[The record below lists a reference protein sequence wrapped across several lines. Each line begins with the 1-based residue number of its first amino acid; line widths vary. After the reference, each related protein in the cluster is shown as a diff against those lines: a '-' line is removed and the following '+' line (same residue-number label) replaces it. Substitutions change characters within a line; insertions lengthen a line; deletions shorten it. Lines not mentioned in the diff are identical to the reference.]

1 MILIGS
7 QALKL
12 VAPEL
17 LSREPKDFDL
27 IATHAEFKEFVKR
40 NKFTLVVPQNAGSK
54 MICRGPEML
63 PVEVEIAW
71 PGTSAEILMSLVK
84 GDEIYVESINSNVSV
99 ASLDVLFALKASHRY
114 KKNSVHFLKTM
125 KDYKAM
131 KSAGASINEDLKE
144 FYRLREKETYNYSH
158 PNLNTSK
165 GKFFNPSEVEYK
177 YEHDTIHLA
186 MAHLDRPAYTY
197 FQEGAEVKCDRKLFE
212 ALPLQTRLYSVLEE
226 SYVLA
231 LERSQVPYP
240 GKLTPR
246 QSFLIALEKVC
257 TSIASGWWREFAY
270 DHYNEVLALYSDD
283 YVNKFQKGID
293 NGVVLLYNG
302 SYPEA
307 MMALAI

>member
-1 MILIGS
+1 MLLIGS
-7 QALKL
+7 QALKR

-17 LSREPKDFDL
+17 MEREPKDFDL

-40 NKFTLVVPQNAGSK
+40 NNFDMVVPQSAGSK
-54 MICRGPEML
+54 MICRGPRML

-71 PGTSAEILMSLVK
+71 PGTSAEMLLNLIEGEEVF
-84 GDEIYVESINSNVSV
+84 VETINSNVKV
-99 ASLDVLFALKASHRY
+99 APLNVLFALKASHRY

-125 KDYKAM
+125 RDYKAM
-131 KSAGASINEDLKE
+131 KAAGASVTDELKE
-144 FYRLREKETYNYSH
+144 FYKLREKETYNYAH

-165 GKFFNPSEVEYK
+165 GKFFNPNEVEYK

-186 MAHLDRPAYTY
+186 MAHLERPAYTY

-270 DHYNEVLALYSDD
+270 DHYDEVLALYSDD
-283 YVNKFQKGID
+283 YVDRLQKGID

-307 MMALAI
+307 MTALAI